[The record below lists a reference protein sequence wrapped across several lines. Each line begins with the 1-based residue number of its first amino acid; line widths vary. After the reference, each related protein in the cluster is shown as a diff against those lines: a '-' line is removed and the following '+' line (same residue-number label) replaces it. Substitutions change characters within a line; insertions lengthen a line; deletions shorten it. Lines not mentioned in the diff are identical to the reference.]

1 MLRLKAT
8 ALKSTTFTTKF
19 LGPHQRD
26 KSGFQMLNAWCER
39 TENSLLKV
47 AEGRLTMGESVT
59 VAKDTLKLP
68 A

>member
-1 MLRLKAT
+1 
-8 ALKSTTFTTKF
+8 
-19 LGPHQRD
+19 
-26 KSGFQMLNAWCER
+26 MLNAWCER

-68 A
+68 AQTTEVNVEQSCHAVFLKPIE